1 MYVVHFLNLQYWY
14 CLFFSFVGDGCAYFR
29 DELNGVATTTPAESI
44 GFFEGLAL
52 FFSNTF
58 GSVGGVVGGVVSTL
72 WTWYSAF
79 AFTVSAFLGLL
90 ILFALFGLLFVRLRD
105 RSLYGFVAMKD
116 TDSNPHKTRWE
127 DLLEEAKSTDPKKW
141 RNAIFEADALLGELL
156 EGLGYVGESTG
167 DKMQRLPEDAFVT
180 VPVAWE
186 AHRIKNFVSSGS
198 SDFILTQR
206 EAFRTMKLYEQVF
219 EEFDY
224 I

>member
-1 MYVVHFLNLQYWY
+1 MDHVHFLNLQYWY
-14 CLFFSFVGDGCAYFR
+14 CLFFSFVGEGCAYFR
-29 DELNGVATTTPAESI
+29 DQLNGQATSTPVESV
-44 GFFEGLAL
+44 GFFEGLAI
-52 FFSNTF
+52 FFSNTLGSF
-58 GSVGGVVGGVVSTL
+58 GGIVASILSTV
-72 WTWYSAF
+72 WNWYSVFAF
-79 AFTVSAFLGLL
+79 AISAFLILL
-90 ILFALFGLLFVRLRD
+90 ILFAFFGLLFVRIRD
-105 RSLYGFVAMKD
+105 RSLYGFIAP
-116 TDSNPHKTRWE
+116 SNNEGNPRSSRWE
-127 DLLEEAKSTDPKKW
+127 SLLEDAKSTDPKKW

-156 EGLGYVGESTG
+156 QGLGYEGENTG
-167 DKMQRLPEDAFVT
+167 DKMQRLSEDAFVT